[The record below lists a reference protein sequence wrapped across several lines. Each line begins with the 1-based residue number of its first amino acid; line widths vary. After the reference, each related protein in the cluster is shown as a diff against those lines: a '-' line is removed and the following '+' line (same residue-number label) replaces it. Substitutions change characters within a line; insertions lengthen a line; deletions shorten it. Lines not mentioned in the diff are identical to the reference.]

1 MTMNSQQE
9 TPPVIVLS
17 VILTSLNNQNEWIKV
32 IKAKANN
39 NCLWEY
45 INLLI
50 PKTNLP
56 QLKELI

>member
-1 MTMNSQQE
+1 MNSQQE

-17 VILTSLNNQNEWIKV
+17 VILTSLNDWDEQIKV

-39 NCLWEY
+39 IRLWEY

-50 PKTNLP
+50 PETDLL
-56 QLKELI
+56 QLKEPI